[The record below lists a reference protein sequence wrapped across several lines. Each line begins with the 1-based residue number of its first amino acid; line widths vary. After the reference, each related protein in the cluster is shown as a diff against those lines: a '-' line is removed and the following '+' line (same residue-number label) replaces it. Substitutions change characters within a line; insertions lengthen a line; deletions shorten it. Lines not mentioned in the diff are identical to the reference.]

1 MFAMT
6 ASLASCP
13 PMRGAPRK
21 QRKRSGKRKARKHR
35 IAYIETYRNKKQH
48 DQATI
53 PVFVGHFSAKS
64 SSLSP
69 SFWRHEIV
77 SSFPGTRFFK
87 PKRLRGCASCKCVIH
102 GDVMSGA
109 AHGATVVRNGQPIQR
124 SRKVLRQRAEMGQ
137 SLESQSLV
145 HDVD

>member
-13 PMRGAPRK
+13 SMRGAPRK

-64 SSLSP
+64 S
-69 SFWRHEIV
+69 
-77 SSFPGTRFFK
+77 FPGTRFFK

-102 GDVMSGA
+102 GDMMSGA